1 VRAEPSLA
9 NTSASPGL
17 AGRAVELLPGLARHT
32 CENGT
37 SHGMIAE
44 LASTETCHLLE
55 HVAVECMALSGSPRS
70 LKAETVWDFAADG
83 PGVYRVRLAY
93 DIDLVALAALREG
106 LRASA
111 PRDPTSTRSSRAYVR
126 CAPSVRRRAACTG
139 ARRIAP
145 LVLLPAPLTARAFD
159 LLGGA
164 LLEFSAHLG
173 RHRRGLNSSPRT

>member
-1 VRAEPSLA
+1 MGALSIGRIDVGSGSLEALVRAEPSLA

-106 LRASA
+106 LRIVDWLMGLSAERPDVDAIVASL
-111 PRDPTSTRSSRAYVR
+111 REVRAV
-126 CAPSVRRRAACTG
+126 G
-139 ARRIAP
+139 A
-145 LVLLPAPLTARAFD
+145 
-159 LLGGA
+159 
-164 LLEFSAHLG
+164 
-173 RHRRGLNSSPRT
+173 